1 MLITTERSDG
11 VAVIKINRPE
21 VRNALNLEALA
32 ALRETLE
39 RVGRD
44 REVRCAVLAG
54 EGGTFTTGDDLTET
68 ARLDD
73 AGIRTLI
80 DGFQAL
86 TVALRA
92 MEQPVIAAIEGY
104 AVGGALEMAAAC
116 DLRVCDAGDVQQV
129 DDAHRAR
136 RLGADASRER
146 NDDDR
151 PGKRKT
157 PTNGGHVRY

>member
-1 MLITTERSDG
+1 VLITTERSDG

-32 ALRETLE
+32 ALRETLD

-92 MEQPVIAAIEGY
+92 MEQPVIAAIDGD

-116 DLRVCDAGDVQQV
+116 DLRLCD
-129 DDAHRAR
+129 
-136 RLGADASRER
+136 E
-146 NDDDR
+146 
-151 PGKRKT
+151 
-157 PTNGGHVRY
+157 